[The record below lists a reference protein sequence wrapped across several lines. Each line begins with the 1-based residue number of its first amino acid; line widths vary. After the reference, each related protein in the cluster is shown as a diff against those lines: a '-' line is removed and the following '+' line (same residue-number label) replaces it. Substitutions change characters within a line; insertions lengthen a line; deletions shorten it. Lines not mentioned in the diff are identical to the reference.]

1 MGILNK
7 KSEDDDELPGS
18 GMRMD
23 LDTKVCPECRREA
36 MPWEDRCPA
45 CGVATVSPEDVPAT
59 EIALPPGLRAL
70 AEEDALDEGSGEGSG
85 EGSDEEP
92 DGA

>member
-18 GMRMD
+18 GMRVD
-23 LDTKVCPECRREA
+23 LDTKTCPECRREA
-36 MPWEDRCPA
+36 LPWEDRCPE

-59 EIALPPGLRAL
+59 EISLPPGLRAL
-70 AEEDALDEGSGEGSG
+70 AEEEALD
-85 EGSDEEP
+85 DDP
-92 DGA
+92 DDGPEDG